1 MVRKSILQPYN
12 KIMIDRHS
20 LMNYINSV
28 KLDNSVNP
36 LRTMGVKAR
45 REREK
50 EQLRQE
56 IIDAARELFAKEG
69 YEKVT
74 MRNIADKIEYSPTT
88 IYLYFKDKTEL
99 LFAIC
104 DETFAKLTKKMKT
117 LLADGDNPVECLR
130 KGCRA
135 YVDFGLKHP
144 NHYKI
149 TFINH
154 PDLHL
159 GKEHYLRE
167 GSTGME
173 CYGSMGVAVQR
184 CIDANL
190 LNETDAEAVSQS
202 LWAMIHGVTALLI
215 TKPDFPWVKK
225 DRLIDMTINAGIN
238 GFLA

>member
-1 MVRKSILQPYN
+1 
-12 KIMIDRHS
+12 
-20 LMNYINSV
+20 
-28 KLDNSVNP
+28 
-36 LRTMGVKAR
+36 MGVKAR

-50 EQLRQE
+50 EQLRQV
-56 IIDAARELFAKEG
+56 ILDAARELFVKEG
-69 YEKVT
+69 YEKVS

-104 DETFAKLTKKMKT
+104 DETFDKLRKKMKA
-117 LLADGDNPVECLR
+117 LLEGCEDPLVCLR

-154 PDLHL
+154 PELHL
-159 GKEHYLRE
+159 GKEHYLRQ
-167 GSTGME
+167 GSSGMQ
-173 CYGSMGVAVQR
+173 CYDSMRVAVQR
-184 CIDANL
+184 CIDRNL
-190 LNETDAEAVSQS
+190 FKETDADAVSQA
-202 LWAMIHGVTALLI
+202 LWANNHGITALLI
-215 TKPDFPWVKK
+215 TKPNFSWVQK
-225 DRLIDMTINAGIN
+225 DRLIDLTINAAID